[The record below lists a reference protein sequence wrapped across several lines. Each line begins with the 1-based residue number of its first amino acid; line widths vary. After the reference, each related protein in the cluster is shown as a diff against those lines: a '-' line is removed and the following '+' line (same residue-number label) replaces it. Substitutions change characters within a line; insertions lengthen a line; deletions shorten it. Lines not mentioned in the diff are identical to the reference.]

1 MDEVKSDEEEIE
13 VVLMGR
19 VSGLVE
25 ADKQDCYHAF
35 LHLDM
40 VRLNAFT
47 KTSSTQTMA
56 EEQALNS
63 TVEFSC

>member
-1 MDEVKSDEEEIE
+1 MDEVKSDEEEKE

-40 VRLNAFT
+40 VRANAFT

-56 EEQALNS
+56 LKNRH
-63 TVEFSC
+63 